1 MVWVEPLNLET
12 WIINVF
18 SGNVAIFSA
27 ISLFVIVGMAS
38 YFRMTGITLM
48 LMIGVF
54 FIMFS
59 GYVDQS
65 IYFLLIAISGLLVGY
80 WISRVVKN

>member
-1 MVWVEPLNLET
+1 MAWIEPLNLEA
-12 WIINVF
+12 WVINVI
-18 SGNVAIFSA
+18 SGTTGIFTAVALFCIAGMSA
-27 ISLFVIVGMAS
+27 
-38 YFRMTGITLM
+38 YFRMTGMTLV

-65 IYFLLIAISGLLVGY
+65 IYFVLVSLAGLVIGY
-80 WISRVVKN
+80 WISRVVK

>member
-1 MVWVEPLNLET
+1 MWIEPLEMET
-12 WIINVF
+12 WIINIF
-18 SGNVAIFSA
+18 SGDIAIFTGIA
-27 ISLFVIVGMAS
+27 LFVITALAS

-54 FIMFS
+54 FIIFQ

-65 IYFLLIAISGLLVGY
+65 IYFLLIAITGLLVGY
-80 WISRVVKN
+80 WGSQLVKR